1 MKSLAMEFRCINAS
15 EYHALSVSNTI
26 LSCFF
31 EEIKIISLAIR
42 HCLVYCGPPHRYT
55 NTNSIASHDD
65 SEKGGGCVPKDNS
78 IEQIIGRRIQ
88 LIRKSRGY
96 TQQQFSEMV
105 GLSTNYLSDVERGK
119 SSVRLDKLVTIIN
132 MLECSADDVF
142 ADVIKSG
149 YKIRS
154 SRLTERI
161 EALPPNEQERV
172 FAVLDTLIG
181 QSEK

>member
-1 MKSLAMEFRCINAS
+1 M
-15 EYHALSVSNTI
+15 
-26 LSCFF
+26 
-31 EEIKIISLAIR
+31 
-42 HCLVYCGPPHRYT
+42 
-55 NTNSIASHDD
+55 
-65 SEKGGGCVPKDNS
+65 PKDNS
-78 IEQIIGRRIQ
+78 IEQILGRRIQ
-88 LIRKSRGY
+88 LIRKSKGY

-132 MLECSADDVF
+132 MLDCSADDVF

-161 EALPPNEQERV
+161 EALPPNERERV